1 MVRYVAILLFL
12 TFPALMAIGQVQEYT
27 LPPELT
33 DGASDPSL
41 FLQQN
46 SSQTAPQ
53 EIVPGIYRAA
63 GFGNTLLVTT
73 DDGNVVIDTSLPS
86 SAPAHRELLSTVA
99 PDAPKYIIVTHGH
112 GDHVGGIRE
121 WLGPD
126 TKVIA
131 HSSFVEFRAYQEMLS
146 GFFARRNAAQF
157 GLQLAENAGTRRD
170 ADQEDGPPA
179 PPAESPLPLETF
191 DSNRQLKLGGLTF
204 ELTHRPAETY
214 DALTV
219 WIPEKKAIFTGD
231 LLYTSFP
238 NIYTLRGTR
247 PRWALDYVAAL
258 NDVMALNAEILVPSH
273 GDAIIGAD
281 AVADT
286 LKKHRDAIQFVHDAT
301 VAGMNAGKD
310 VYTLMREVRLPPEL
324 ALPETYGK
332 VAWSVRGIYEGYVG
346 WFDGNPAHMYD
357 TPPTSS
363 FAALVDLAGGA
374 DPVAARAQKI
384 LEQGNEVEALQL
396 ADAALAADPSNEAAL
411 RVRLTSLQALRAKS
425 TNFNEAG
432 WLHAAIKSM
441 RKTMQA
447 LEMDEAVPSTQ

>member
-12 TFPALMAIGQVQEYT
+12 TFPALIAIGQVQEYT
-27 LPPELT
+27 LPPELS
-33 DGASDPSL
+33 DGSSDPSL
-41 FLQQN
+41 FLQQGN
-46 SSQTAPQ
+46 SQKTPQ
-53 EIVPGIYRAA
+53 EIIPGIYRAA

-73 DDGNVVIDTSLPS
+73 DEGNVVIDTSLPS
-86 SAPAHRELLSTVA
+86 SAAAHRKLLATVA
-99 PDAPKYIIVTHGH
+99 PGAPKYIIVTHGH
-112 GDHVGGIRE
+112 GDHVGGIKE
-121 WLGPD
+121 WLGPG

-131 HSSFVEFRAYQEMLS
+131 HSSFVEFRAYQDMLS

-157 GLQLAENAGTRRD
+157 GFQIPDSGENQSD
-170 ADQEDGPPA
+170 NGPETA
-179 PPAESPLPLETF
+179 VQSQPPENTLPLETF
-191 DSNRQLKLGGLTF
+191 DTTKQLKLGGLTF
-204 ELTHRPAETY
+204 DLAHRPAETY

-258 NDVMALNAEILVPSH
+258 DHVMTLNADVLIPSH
-273 GDAIIGAD
+273 GDAIVGAA
-281 AVADT
+281 AVAAT
-286 LKKHRDAIQFVHDAT
+286 LKKHRDAIQYVHDAT

-310 VYTLMREVRLPPEL
+310 VHTLMREITLPPEL

-357 TPPTSS
+357 TSPTSS
-363 FAALVDLAGGA
+363 FAALVELAGGA
-374 DPVAARAQKI
+374 APVAARAQKI
-384 LEQGNEVEALQL
+384 LEQGSEVEALQL
-396 ADAALAADPSNEAAL
+396 ADAALSADPSNEAAL
-411 RVRLTSLQALRAKS
+411 RVRLTALQALRAKS

-432 WLHAAIKSM
+432 WLHAAIKST

-447 LEMDEAVPSTQ
+447 LEMDEAPPSTQ